1 MKPRRE
7 GCLFLETGHFDGQ
20 VVGAARR
27 KLCFGRSWLQTVLCT
42 RMSTIG
48 YGTVGIIISRSAVAA
63 VIEW

>member
-1 MKPRRE
+1 MKLRRE

-20 VVGAARR
+20 VVGSALR
-27 KLCFGRSWLQTVLCT
+27 KLGSGKSWLQTVLCT

-48 YGTVGIIISRSAVAA
+48 YETVKIIISRSAVAA